1 MLEILLTVLFVWL
14 LFKVIGLAF
23 RVAWGAAKI
32 AASILFTLAVPLLV
46 LCLIFA
52 GGVLILIPLAMLGAA
67 FGLLKG
73 CTKYLP
79 ALWAGAFLV
88 RFCPCGHNILWPDK
102 KKAGFSQKTSA
113 LFRCPQRKAVL

>member
-1 MLEILLTVLFVWL
+1 MLEMILTILFVWL

-52 GGVLILIPLAMLGAA
+52 GGLLILIPLAMLGAA
-67 FGLLKG
+67 FALLKG
-73 CTKYLP
+73 CVKSLP
-79 ALWAGAFLV
+79 APRQGAILV
-88 RFCPCGHNILWPDK
+88 RLLPRGHNILWYAK
-102 KKAGFSQKTSA
+102 KPASFFQNSSVI
-113 LFRCPQRKAVL
+113 FRCPRWKAVL

>member
-46 LCLIFA
+46 ICLI
-52 GGVLILIPLAMLGAA
+52 
-67 FGLLKG
+67 
-73 CTKYLP
+73 LP
-79 ALWAGAFLV
+79 AAY
-88 RFCPCGHNILWPDK
+88 
-102 KKAGFSQKTSA
+102 
-113 LFRCPQRKAVL
+113 

>member
-67 FGLLKG
+67 FGTAERLHEIA
-73 CTKYLP
+73 P
-79 ALWAGAFLV
+79 
-88 RFCPCGHNILWPDK
+88 CPIASDHNASP
-102 KKAGFSQKTSA
+102 
-113 LFRCPQRKAVL
+113 

>member
-52 GGVLILIPLAMLGAA
+52 GGVLILIPLAMLG
-67 FGLLKG
+67 GG
-73 CTKYLP
+73 
-79 ALWAGAFLV
+79 LWAAERLHEIAP
-88 RFCPCGHNILWPDK
+88 CPMGG
-102 KKAGFSQKTSA
+102 GFFSPVPP
-113 LFRCPQRKAVL
+113 LPPQHPVA